1 MFIFVIFF
9 AIYTIEKSLEK
20 MYNKGVV
27 MERRYFIMQNVC
39 LEMNGIHKRFHGVHA
54 LKGVHLD
61 LRFGE
66 IHALVG
72 ENGAG
77 KSTLMKVL
85 TGIHQADEGQITYLG
100 SPYSVKNIGESQK
113 LGISMIHQ
121 ELNMMNHLTVAQ
133 NIFIGREPMSGKTFI
148 KDGDMVREAEK
159 LFELIGIKIDPRVT
173 LGSLTVGKQQ
183 MVEIAKAISR
193 DCKLLIL
200 DEPTAAL
207 TQSEIDEL
215 FKIMFDLRKKG
226 IGMIYISHRMDEIKL
241 ISDRITVMRD
251 GEYVGTVN
259 TAEVTK
265 DEIINMMIGRV
276 VYEDPKTH
284 SEVAPDADV
293 VLEVKN
299 LCSGK
304 SIRNVSFKLR
314 RGEILGFSGLM
325 GAGRTEVARAI
336 FGADPFDSGEIF
348 VNGKKVDIKSPA
360 DAVKNGIGYL
370 SEDRKRYG
378 LMLFKSV
385 AENTAI
391 ASVDRYVKAGIIDD
405 GMLKEEAAVYNK
417 KLRTK
422 TPSMEQILKNLS
434 GGNQQKV
441 IIARWLIQD
450 SDILIFDEPTRGI
463 DVGAK
468 SEIYTLMNELSKQ
481 GKSIIMI
488 SSELVEILRM
498 SDRIV
503 VMCEGK
509 KTGELDISEANQE
522 NIMQLATMRE
532 EN

>member
-1 MFIFVIFF
+1 MIPYESRR
-9 AIYTIEKSLEK
+9 AE
-20 MYNKGVV
+20 V
-27 MERRYFIMQNVC
+27 MQQLL

-54 LKGVHLD
+54 LNNVHFD
-61 LRFGE
+61 LKSGE

-85 TGIHQADEGQITYLG
+85 TGIYQADSGSMTYLG
-100 SPYSVKNIGESQK
+100 EPYSVRNIGESQRQ
-113 LGISMIHQ
+113 GISMIHQ

-133 NIFIGREPMSGKTFI
+133 NIYIGREPVSGAFI
-148 KDGDMVREAEK
+148 KDAEMIK
-159 LFELIGIKIDPRVT
+159 AAEELFGHIGIKIDPKAT

-183 MVEIAKAISR
+183 MVEIAKAVSR
-193 DCKLLIL
+193 DCKLLVL

-207 TQSEIDEL
+207 TQAEIDEL
-215 FKIMFDLRKKG
+215 FRIMLELKAKN
-226 IGMIYISHRMDEIKL
+226 IGMIYISHRMDEIKR

-259 TAEVTK
+259 TPEVTK
-265 DEIINMMIGRV
+265 DEIISMMIGRV
-276 VYEDPKTH
+276 IYEDPKTE
-284 SEVAPDADV
+284 STVPEDAEI

-299 LCSGK
+299 LCSGRAVK
-304 SIRNVSFKLR
+304 NVSFTLR
-314 RGEILGFSGLM
+314 KGEILGFSGLM

-336 FGADPFDSGEIF
+336 FGADPYDSGEIYVKGEK
-348 VNGKKVDIKSPA
+348 VNIKTPA
-360 DAVKNGIGYL
+360 DAVKKSIGYL

-378 LMLFKSV
+378 LMLFKAVS
-385 AENTAI
+385 ENTAL
-391 ASVDRYVKAGIIDD
+391 ASMDRYVKNGLINDTA
-405 GMLKEEAAVYNK
+405 LKKEAEEYNK
-417 KLRTK
+417 RLRTK
-422 TPSMEQILKNLS
+422 TPSMEQLLKNLS

-441 IIARWLIQD
+441 IVARWLIQD
-450 SDILIFDEPTRGI
+450 CEILIFDEPTRGI

-468 SEIYTLMNELSKQ
+468 SEIYALINELSKQ

-498 SDRIV
+498 SDRV
-503 VMCEGK
+503 LVMCEGR

-532 EN
+532 EK